1 MKSTKNKTLQRF
13 SKHIRIPPV
22 KIVLCKIWKLVR
34 RMLKNDGSI
43 VIVAKTIVNSES
55 KFDGETLIKGFG
67 HFVIFWL
74 MGESSP
80 FPHNEK
86 LALSMICLSL
96 PSELC
101 LVLLSMA
108 HLIYGTL
115 LKFSTVHIQQSAN
128 RVFLFIAN
136 ILLPFILN
144 FRKMVLWKHATLS
157 VFLFSSNAIH
167 KNRQP

>member
-22 KIVLCKIWKLVR
+22 KIALCKIWKLVR

-43 VIVAKTIVNSES
+43 VIVAKTIVNRES
-55 KFDGETLIKGFG
+55 KFGGETLIKGFG

-108 HLIYGTL
+108 LWYYGTM
-115 LKFSTVHIQQSAN
+115 LKFSTVHIQQSAS
-128 RVFLFIAN
+128 RLFSFIAN
-136 ILLPFILN
+136 ILLSFILN
-144 FRKMVLWKHATLS
+144 FRKMVLWKHTSLS

-167 KNRQP
+167 KKW